1 MSLRLRLTMWYS
13 GILAVTLMLFG
24 ISLYFF
30 LDYYV
35 YNDLEKTLKQNAEQT
50 YSRIQQH
57 PTISLKGGFAYDLEL
72 ENRDLN
78 SSNTY
83 LQLYNFQMKSLKKSA
98 ILEYYGFDL
107 PIDQNTIEMLK
118 KKDAF
123 FVKTNVSGQDLL
135 IYHMGLYG
143 TDQNASKQLLGV
155 LQAAIPI
162 GTFEKFFDVLQYM
175 LAFLA
180 LLTILLA
187 ASFGWFL
194 ARKALMPIDQV
205 IAAAN
210 LIEKGDDLERRIE
223 YNGPNDEIGRLTDTI
238 NGMLAR
244 MQVIYSELNEAYR
257 AQRRFVSDA
266 SHELRTP
273 LTTIRGN
280 VDLLEKMW
288 KLPSGSDQQDNPEKM
303 EISLEA
309 MQDIAG
315 EAQRMSRLVN
325 NLLALA
331 RADAGFQM
339 EKSQQEL
346 VPLVEEVIRRAQFLP
361 RTADWEVGE
370 LGDLEGAVVLG
381 NRDYIQQL
389 LFIFIENAFKY
400 TPHGVVKLDAL
411 RSRTQV
417 GIRITD
423 TGIGMDNEEIP
434 LIFDRFYRADP
445 SRGETSGTGLGLSI
459 AKWII
464 DEHKGSIEVIT
475 SKEKGSTFII
485 WFPATFPPS
494 PQ

>member
-1 MSLRLRLTMWYS
+1 MSLRLRLTLWYS
-13 GILAVTLMLFG
+13 GILAVTLLIFG

-30 LDYYV
+30 LNYYV
-35 YNDLEKTLKQNAEQT
+35 YNDLENNLKQNTEKT

-57 PTISLKGGFAYDLEL
+57 PITSLKGAWIFDLEL

-78 SSNTY
+78 SSSTY

-98 ILEYYGFDL
+98 VLEYYDFNL
-107 PIDQNTIEMLK
+107 PIDQNTIDMLK
-118 KKDAF
+118 KKNAF
-123 FVKTNVSGQDLL
+123 FIKRNVSGQDLL
-135 IYHMGLYG
+135 IYHMGIYDPTG
-143 TDQNASKQLLGV
+143 SNQLLGV

-162 GTFEKFFDVLQYM
+162 GTFEKFFNALQYM

-194 ARKALMPIDQV
+194 ARKALKPIDQV

-223 YNGPNDEIGRLTDTI
+223 YDGPNDEIGRLTDTI

-244 MQVIYSELNEAYR
+244 MQVVYSELNEAYR

-288 KLPSGSDQQDNPEKM
+288 KQPSGGSLPANPEQM

-339 EKSQQEL
+339 EKSPQEL
-346 VPLVEEVIRRAQFLP
+346 VPLVEEVVRRAQFLP
-361 RTADWEVGE
+361 RTADWEIGE
-370 LGDLEGAVVLG
+370 LGELEGVVVVG

-400 TPHGVVKLDAL
+400 TPHGMVKLDAL

-417 GIRITD
+417 GIRISD
-423 TGIGMDNEEIP
+423 TGMGMDKEEIP
-434 LIFDRFYRADP
+434 LIFERFYRADP

-464 DEHKGSIEVIT
+464 DEHKGSIEVTT
-475 SKEKGSTFII
+475 SKGKGSTFII

>member
-1 MSLRLRLTMWYS
+1 MWYS

-35 YNDLEKTLKQNAEQT
+35 YNDLGNTLKQNAETT

-57 PTISLKGGFAYDLEL
+57 PTLTLKGGYIYDLEL

-78 SSNTY
+78 SSTTY

-98 ILEYYGFDL
+98 VLEYYDFNL

-135 IYHMGLYG
+135 IYHMGIYNV
-143 TDQNASKQLLGV
+143 DQNASKQLLGV

-162 GTFEKFFDVLQYM
+162 GTFERFFDALQYT

-210 LIEKGDDLERRIE
+210 RIEKGDDLERRIE

-288 KLPSGSDQQDNPEKM
+288 KQPQGSDQSTNPDKM

-339 EKSQQEL
+339 EKTSQEL
-346 VPLVEEVIRRAQFLP
+346 VPLIEEVVRRAQFLP
-361 RTADWEVGE
+361 RTADWEVGDLDE
-370 LGDLEGAVVLG
+370 LEGAIVVG

-389 LFIFIENAFKY
+389 LFILIENAFKY

-411 RSRTQV
+411 RSREQV
-417 GIRITD
+417 GIRIAD
-423 TGIGMDNEEIP
+423 TGIGMDKEEIP
-434 LIFDRFYRADP
+434 LIFERFYRADP

-464 DEHKGSIEVIT
+464 DEHKGSIEVTT

-485 WFPATFPPS
+485 WFPASFSPS
-494 PQ
+494 SQ